1 MIHDSSFPPLQNLAK
16 CAVPSSASRV
26 ARDPLSSSFPG
37 AESPE
42 QRLVGDSTPRST
54 ISAVPVIPGPRSGD
68 LVSDRAHMQLQLTI
82 GLIEGFML
90 SLGFPSLV
98 EGSIIDR
105 IPVCA
110 FTVSLKQAS
119 SDILDP
125 SRLLG
130 NVRDAET
137 ASI

>member
-1 MIHDSSFPPLQNLAK
+1 
-16 CAVPSSASRV
+16 
-26 ARDPLSSSFPG
+26 
-37 AESPE
+37 
-42 QRLVGDSTPRST
+42 
-54 ISAVPVIPGPRSGD
+54 
-68 LVSDRAHMQLQLTI
+68 MQLQLTI

-130 NVRDAET
+130 NVRNAET